1 MTMQLDDRRET
12 FLGSNFWGIQTS
24 ASENM
29 EWDCEVESRSPSC
42 ELPAAG
48 KIEEKVM
55 EPGLSKQQKTCLV
68 NGTRECLK
76 NMRFSNLTYETLSFW
91 NIPGDALT
99 SVEVSHVE
107 TGTLFAKDQ
116 EIQGDLEELSDLEG
130 SEYSLQTAMEELE
143 ENQREIQ
150 LTLQDPQNNDNKK
163 QQHEKMQGAIRD
175 MTTPSFISDSK
186 TESVDAKWHMAHLDM
201 KGGTSALQSEV
212 STNAEELEQLC
223 GKQVTA
229 ADIEIERMKWDFV
242 LAKLKYE
249 HEDNEKQ
256 RLHEERMEQIHQQAV
271 ERSFSQGLQDL
282 LWPPNQY
289 ALFLYC
295 FIIIH
300 VIYTAKELA
309 FYFLQTHYLFCFAIV
324 LFFILK
330 KIFQDHRNKKKCS

>member
-1 MTMQLDDRRET
+1 M
-12 FLGSNFWGIQTS
+12 
-24 ASENM
+24 
-29 EWDCEVESRSPSC
+29 
-42 ELPAAG
+42 
-48 KIEEKVM
+48 
-55 EPGLSKQQKTCLV
+55 
-68 NGTRECLK
+68 
-76 NMRFSNLTYETLSFW
+76 

-107 TGTLFAKDQ
+107 TGTLFAKYQ
-116 EIQGDLEELSDLEG
+116 EIEGDLEELGDLEG
-130 SEYSLQTAMEELE
+130 SEYSFQTTMEELE
-143 ENQREIQ
+143 ENQKDIQ
-150 LTLQDPQNNDNKK
+150 LTLQEPQNNDNKK

-175 MTTPSFISDSK
+175 MTTSSFISDSK
-186 TESVDAKWHMAHLDM
+186 TESKDAKCHMAHSDM

-229 ADIEIERMKWDFV
+229 ADIELERMRWDFV

-249 HEDNEKQ
+249 HEDNEKH

-271 ERSFSQGLQDL
+271 KRSFSQGLQDL
-282 LWPPNQY
+282 LRPPNQY

-300 VIYTAKELA
+300 VIYTVKELA
-309 FYFLQTHYLFCFAIV
+309 FYFFQTHYLFCFAVV

-330 KIFQDHRNKKKCS
+330 KIFQDYKNKKKCS